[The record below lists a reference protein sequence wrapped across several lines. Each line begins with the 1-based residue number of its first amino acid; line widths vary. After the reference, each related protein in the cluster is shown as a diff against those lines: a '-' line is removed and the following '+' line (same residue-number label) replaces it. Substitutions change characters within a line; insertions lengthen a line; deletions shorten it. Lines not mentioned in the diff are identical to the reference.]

1 MNVAGT
7 LIGFCNSFSL
17 IKLLLE
23 LFFCRIELNL
33 EPMHSGA
40 VEKTN
45 SHHEI
50 ISGQACRCAIGIIT
64 SNLPDSWNRVV
75 ETLSNPAQSLE
86 HREKRPFA

>member
-1 MNVAGT
+1 
-7 LIGFCNSFSL
+7 
-17 IKLLLE
+17 
-23 LFFCRIELNL
+23 
-33 EPMHSGA
+33 MHSGA

-50 ISGQACRCAIGIIT
+50 ISDQACRYAIGIIT
-64 SNLPDSWNRVV
+64 SSLPDFFDRVV